1 MVFQIFFSNTV
12 LRHAIEYENF
22 SLRILTS
29 LHLFGEHKGK
39 VYKENTEN
47 LGLFEVHKIL
57 SEYTE
62 RISAYMEK
70 TPRDTNCVQHI
81 LVNNNTNFDFL
92 RFFLSTIYGMEYTK
106 YVYIRVPQC
115 MSPRRNGTLST
126 PLSPASMPLPPEPG
140 GEGQTRLRVMGW
152 GSLNSDDLRKA

>member
-1 MVFQIFFSNTV
+1 MDRISKCLEFVFLITHILFVLISPFSIFSVYEVFQIFVACNTV
-12 LRHAIEYENF
+12 VRHAIECENL

-29 LHLFGEHKGK
+29 LHVFGEHKGK

-70 TPRDTNCVQHI
+70 TPRDTKLCTV
-81 LVNNNTNFDFL
+81 
-92 RFFLSTIYGMEYTK
+92 LS
-106 YVYIRVPQC
+106 
-115 MSPRRNGTLST
+115 
-126 PLSPASMPLPPEPG
+126 
-140 GEGQTRLRVMGW
+140 
-152 GSLNSDDLRKA
+152 